1 MSSIPRDREKNG
13 GALDFHLPSQH
24 WGGRDMQ
31 ILGLPGQQAS
41 PTSQV
46 QTKKTS
52 ILKKQARW
60 MAEQQLKLPSG
71 RPTCVHIQSHTCA
84 SAHTDTGE
92 YAYTCMCKNR
102 SGQDFLL
109 VRDR

>member
-46 QTKKTS
+46 TNQEDLHFEKTS
-52 ILKKQARW
+52 KVDGRTA
-60 MAEQQLKLPSG
+60 AEVSPWSPDL
-71 RPTCVHIQSHTCA
+71 C
-84 SAHTDTGE
+84 AHTITH
-92 YAYTCMCKNR
+92 MCISTHR
-102 SGQDFLL
+102 H
-109 VRDR
+109 R